1 MGSSVRRNSI
11 GRWFSVLCFVDAGRL
26 TNVFPQIVDHDD
38 GVLEV
43 QMKKKNFKAVPGQV
57 EYFNS

>member
-1 MGSSVRRNSI
+1 M
-11 GRWFSVLCFVDAGRL
+11 CFVDAGRL
-26 TNVFPQIVDHDD
+26 TNVFPQIVDHND

-57 EYFNS
+57 EYFHT